1 MRIVSGRDVTYALI
15 TGLTTG
21 LIADGILTYLH
32 KGLPLGIN
40 PSVLV
45 WTLPF
50 LWVVGVQMGYALGAV
65 FRPFMQFGRF
75 ACIGFA
81 NALVD
86 FGVLYLL
93 IGWTGVSTGIAY
105 SVFKTISF
113 TVATVHSYFWNKY
126 WAFDAGASRGGGSE
140 VARFSV
146 VALASIVVNVAAASA
161 TVALRPASFA
171 SQTWAGVG
179 AVVGSAVALVFSFIG
194 YRVFVFRKK

>member
-32 KGLPLGIN
+32 TALPFGIS
-40 PSVLV
+40 PTLLV
-45 WTLPF
+45 WTLPV
-50 LWVVGVQMGYALGAV
+50 LWVVGVQLGYALGV
-65 FRPFMQFGRF
+65 LFKPLTQFGRF

-93 IGWTGVSTGIAY
+93 IGWTGYSAGIAY
-105 SVFKTISF
+105 SFFKTVSF

-140 VARFSV
+140 IARFSV

-161 TVALRPASFA
+161 TVALRPAAFGA
-171 SQTWAGVG
+171 QTWAGIG
-179 AVVGSAVALVFSFIG
+179 AVVGSAVALIFSFIG